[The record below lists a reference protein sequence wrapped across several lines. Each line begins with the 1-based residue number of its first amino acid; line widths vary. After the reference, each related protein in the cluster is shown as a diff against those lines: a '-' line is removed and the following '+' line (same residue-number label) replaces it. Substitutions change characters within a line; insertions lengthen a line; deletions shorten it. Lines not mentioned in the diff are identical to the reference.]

1 VQLAQVNVAEAVAP
15 LSSPQ
20 LRGFVRL
27 LDPIDE
33 LARRSPGF
41 VRRPRP
47 AEVTV
52 ADVALFGDPGLHHA
66 PRRQLRPAVAT
77 GCANVTIT
85 VARAIWRGA
94 SSGVASKR

>member
-1 VQLAQVNVAEAVAP
+1 
-15 LSSPQ
+15 
-20 LRGFVRL
+20 
-27 LDPIDE
+27 
-33 LARRSPGF
+33 
-41 VRRPRP
+41 
-47 AEVTV
+47 VTV